1 MSVYTCRTFMLSKR
15 NRRYIISIVYLCNI
29 QPFLTSLSFTW
40 RHFRK
45 SSSTHFFGFR
55 TKATSASRKERRTT
69 STGTSCTTV
78 RGCPTSSRPTRDNWS
93 TSTSPSPNPM
103 VSSAW
108 FHRAPCSSAC
118 CESRRL
124 FPLHSDSTQYTQHD
138 VNRTV
143 AEPLSQHD
151 ATWTWRCFLSIIKFA
166 RFTLKLVSI

>member
-1 MSVYTCRTFMLSKR
+1 MLSKR
-15 NRRYIISIVYLCNI
+15 NRRYIISIVYLCST

-45 SSSTHFFGFR
+45 SSSTHFFGSR

-103 VSSAW
+103 ASSAW

-124 FPLHSDSTQYTQHD
+124 LHVVNCPHYTVH
-138 VNRTV
+138 T
-143 AEPLSQHD
+143 
-151 ATWTWRCFLSIIKFA
+151 TWRESYRCRTSFSTRCDMNLAMFPFDNQVCKIYFETCKYINKMM
-166 RFTLKLVSI
+166 I